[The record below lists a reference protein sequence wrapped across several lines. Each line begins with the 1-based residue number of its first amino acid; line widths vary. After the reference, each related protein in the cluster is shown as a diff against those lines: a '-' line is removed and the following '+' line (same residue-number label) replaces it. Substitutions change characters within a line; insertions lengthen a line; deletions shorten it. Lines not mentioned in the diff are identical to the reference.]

1 MYEIRGQA
9 LVLGYDFQ
17 MRLAAT
23 ADIFPPGFTGTA
35 HVRASRDDA
44 TILATLTTANGG
56 LVRIDNKNLDLK
68 ITGVQSAGWTATS
81 VVLDIVRTDPT
92 PDQYLGIRLT
102 ILTEK
107 PVTRGL

>member
-17 MRLAAT
+17 MRLAAS
-23 ADIFPPGFTGTA
+23 ADVFPPGFTGTA
-35 HVRASRDDA
+35 HVRANTDDP
-44 TILATLTTANGG
+44 TILATLTSGNGG
-56 LVRIDNKNLDLK
+56 LVRIDNRNLDLK
-68 ITGVQSAGWTATS
+68 ITGAQSAGWTATS
-81 VVLDIVRTDPT
+81 VVLDIIRTDPI
-92 PDQYLGIRLT
+92 PDQYLGIKLT